1 MKRLESFVEDF
12 GKALAKQNVLTV
24 QDVKALEKAYR
35 DQNDVTF
42 EEFLLTEGLVEKG
55 QLLKAM
61 TEYYQVPA
69 MDVQG
74 VFFDHYLLSLF
85 PKDVML
91 RLGFIPYKREN
102 DILTVIAAN
111 PHHPLLANLIN
122 KYIVHD
128 IEFRVG
134 LLTDIR
140 SAIEEFYDASLT
152 PNPNSIQNQ
161 RMERS
166 QIEVHESTEPDFR
179 IPEDVQETIDDYES
193 H

>member
-1 MKRLESFVEDF
+1 MKKIESFVEDF
-12 GKALAKQNVLTV
+12 GKALAKQHALTL
-24 QDVKALEKAYR
+24 QDVKMLAQTYK
-35 DQNDVTF
+35 DHNDLTF
-42 EEFLLTEGLVEKG
+42 EEFLLSEGLVDKAA
-55 QLLKAM
+55 LLQAM
-61 TEYYQVPA
+61 TDYYQVPA

-91 RLGFIPYKREN
+91 RLGFIPYKREG
-102 DILTVIAAN
+102 DVLTVIAAN
-111 PHHPLLANLIN
+111 PNHPLLSGIIN
-122 KYIVHD
+122 RYIVHD

-134 LLTDIR
+134 FLSHIR
-140 SAIEEFYDASLT
+140 SAIQEFYDSSIT

-166 QIEVHESTEPDFR
+166 QIDVHESNQPDFR

>member
-1 MKRLESFVEDF
+1 MKRIDTFVEDF
-12 GKALAKQNVLTV
+12 GKALANQNALTV
-24 QDVKALEKAYR
+24 QDVKALEKTYR
-35 DQNDVTF
+35 DQNDITF
-42 EEFLLTEGLVEKG
+42 EEFLLTEGLVDKA

-61 TEYYQVPA
+61 TEYYQVQA
-69 MDVQG
+69 IDVQG
-74 VFFDHYLLSLF
+74 LFFDHYLLSLF
-85 PKDVML
+85 PKDVMI
-91 RLGFIPYKREN
+91 RLGFIPYKRDG

-111 PHHPLLANLIN
+111 PYHPLLAHLIN

-128 IEFRVG
+128 IVFRVG

-140 SAIEEFYDASLT
+140 NAVQEFYDSSLT
-152 PNPNSIQNQ
+152 PNPNSIQNA

-166 QIEVHESTEPDFR
+166 QIDVHETNEPDFR